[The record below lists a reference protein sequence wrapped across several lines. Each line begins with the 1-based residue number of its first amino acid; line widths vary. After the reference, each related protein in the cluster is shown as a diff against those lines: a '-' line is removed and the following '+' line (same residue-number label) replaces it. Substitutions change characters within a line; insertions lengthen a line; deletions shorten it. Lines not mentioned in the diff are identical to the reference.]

1 MKVSPLLTL
10 FCLVSL
16 TCHAQSGKPLS
27 KPVSYEWAH
36 CGWGEDAG
44 RLDIGPDTTSV
55 LFIGDVMMHT
65 AQIEKARSGQ
75 GYEFDSYF
83 KYISPLLQSADI
95 SVANMEFTLAGKP
108 YSGYPAFSAPDSYP
122 EYAVKGGVDVFL
134 TANNHILDK
143 GKEGAE
149 RTMSHYRRM
158 EATSGIK
165 YTGIYNDSS
174 DFEKR
179 YPLII
184 RTGGIVIALINF
196 TYGTNL
202 SVSGEFPKVSR
213 MRRDEISDAIQRA
226 KDAQADFIIAL
237 PHWGTEYVLTHSPS
251 QQSLAD
257 WMTGEGV
264 DAVIGTHPHVVQDT
278 SFKDRVPVAYSLGNA
293 ISNMSA
299 PNTRLEMAVKLR
311 MTKDFLGRTKML
323 SPEIVFLWCSLPGRL
338 CDDFTVI
345 PVKDFVGKRAL
356 WKDPSDYDNMIK
368 TYARV
373 REVTGIID

>member
-1 MKVSPLLTL
+1 MRASPLLTL
-10 FCLVSL
+10 FCFFSL
-16 TCHAQSGKPLS
+16 TCNAQWVKPLS

-36 CGWGEDAG
+36 AGWDGNSG
-44 RLDIGPDTTSV
+44 RLDIGTDTTSV
-55 LFIGDVMMHT
+55 IFIGDVMMHI
-65 AQIEKARSGQ
+65 AQIEKARSVR

-83 KYISPLLQSADI
+83 KNISSLLQSADI
-95 SVANMEFTLAGKP
+95 AVANMEFTLAGKP
-108 YSGYPAFSAPDSYP
+108 YSGYPSFSAPESYP
-122 EYAVKGGVDVFL
+122 DYAVKGGVDVFL

-158 EATSGIK
+158 EAANKIK
-165 YTGIYNDSS
+165 YTGCYIDSA

-184 RTGGIVIALINF
+184 RHGGMVIALINF

-202 SVSGEFPKVSR
+202 SVPGEFPKVSR
-213 MRRDEISDAIQRA
+213 MRHDEISEAIQRA
-226 KDAQADFIIAL
+226 KDSKADFIIAL
-237 PHWGTEYVLTHSPS
+237 PHWGTEYVLTHSPL
-251 QQSLAD
+251 QKALAD
-257 WMTGEGV
+257 RMIGEGV

-278 SFKDRVPVAYSLGNA
+278 SFKNGVPIAYSLGNA

-299 PNTRLEMAVKLR
+299 PNTRLEMAVRLR

-345 PVKDFVGKRAL
+345 PVKDFIAKRAL
-356 WKDPSDYDNMIK
+356 WRDPSDYDNMVK

-373 REVTGIID
+373 REATGIID